1 VSWPAL
7 LTPNQAALYLSIG
20 ESSLLRLKQAG
31 ILKTVAIK
39 LPGSSKPVVR
49 YRLTDLDE
57 YVSGLKYG
65 EGEFLKRELGV

>member
-7 LTPNQAALYLSIG
+7 LTTEKAAEYLGIG
-20 ESSLLRLKQAG
+20 ETSVKSLRAAG
-31 ILKTVAIK
+31 HLKTVVIK
-39 LPGSSKPVVR
+39 LPGSSRPVVR

-65 EGEFLKRELGV
+65 ESTYNGVSK